1 MLKKLEPVINFFK
14 GMVIGIANLVPGVS
28 GGTMALVMGIYER
41 LVEAIGRFLTNK
53 KKRKEYFLFLLPIF
67 LGAAAGILL
76 LARAFSF
83 LLSSETFAQPT
94 YFFFIG
100 LILGSI
106 PFLITV
112 HKDMRVR
119 PLRTIFFLI
128 GLGLVVLL
136 AFVGGKDNASET
148 FQVKYSLF
156 NILNIT
162 GISIRYGLWLF
173 FCGVITSSAMVI
185 PGVSG
190 SAILLG
196 LGEYKNV
203 LNFVSELMVVQLLVF
218 GIGALVGI
226 VGCARLI
233 DYCLKKFPSNTY
245 YFIIGLVAASIF
257 QVVMS
262 SLESLSPGLLP
273 VLLSIAAAGCGFAIA
288 YGLGRIKG
296 PAKKMPS

>member
-162 GISIRYGLWLF
+162 GISIKYGLWLF

-273 VLLSIAAAGCGFAIA
+273 VLLSIAAAGCGFAMA